1 MATFVSSSRATAAGR
16 PPRNQAG
23 VYAHKLMRAETA
35 MGNAQL
41 WADFQLLTNGQAVY
55 LPGFVCG
62 RGDFD
67 LMQALTRD
75 LTAEMTAGT
84 RGQGMVNW
92 SQHFKHENPDFSPT
106 FRGIVQRLAVS
117 VPPPMLVSPLQ
128 HACVPPLCAERPN
141 RCRQGLGNR
150 QENLPSPTFP
160 VSPFS
165 PLCHPLW
172 QVWLLSRISQ
182 FLWLP
187 GRNRCFQKTIRCGS
201 HSACFDSAAL
211 SGGWGVFFRTTLTLT
226 STPRG

>member
-150 QENLPSPTFP
+150 QENLPPPLPPPFPFPLSPHCAT
-160 VSPFS
+160 
-165 PLCHPLW
+165 
-172 QVWLLSRISQ
+172 
-182 FLWLP
+182 
-187 GRNRCFQKTIRCGS
+187 RCGKFGS
-201 HSACFDSAAL
+201 FPEYHSFCGFPDVIAASRKL
-211 SGGWGVFFRTTLTLT
+211 LDADLTQHVLIRLHFRAVGVFSSGPL
-226 STPRG
+226 